1 MVFSNQI
8 LRKVK
13 IAKGKKVKIFAKDII
28 IVQTVG
34 LHNKVT
40 FILVLICSFTAALQL
55 NHQLPSV

>member
-1 MVFSNQI
+1 MFSNQI

-28 IVQTVG
+28 VQTIG

-40 FILVLICSFTAALQL
+40 FILVLVFSFFHLI
-55 NHQLPSV
+55 